1 MPVHLVRMQISGNAF
16 AEVSAIW
23 GRSVGQHSLGPRRR
37 PLAAM
42 LTALLGVAIML
53 AAAARAGAADAAVR
67 KHAVEI
73 AKPLLVYV
81 IDVEGG
87 QSTLYVTPSHQ
98 SLLVDTG
105 WPDNGG
111 RDADRIATVAKLA
124 GLDHID
130 YVLITHFHEDH
141 VGGVP
146 NLAQRIRIG
155 AYIDHGVNR
164 ESSDVAT
171 QKGWEQY
178 QTVLAQSHAKRI
190 LAKPG
195 ETVPLDGLTTTIV
208 SADGDLIANP
218 LPGAGQPNSY
228 CQTSPTHPADQTE
241 NARSVGIVM
250 QYGKM
255 RLVDL
260 GDLTWDKEMELMCP
274 VNKLGHMD
282 VYIVSHHGWFH
293 SGSPAFVYG
302 IAPRIAIMDNGET
315 KGGSPSA
322 WDIIEKSPGLKNLW
336 QLHYSAE
343 GGAKHNVAA
352 PYIANLKDG
361 TDRGNFIRVSA
372 YPNGKLVVYNERT
385 RQSKVY
391 PAP

>member
-1 MPVHLVRMQISGNAF
+1 M
-16 AEVSAIW
+16 
-23 GRSVGQHSLGPRRR
+23 VGMLASL
-37 PLAAM
+37 LIA
-42 LTALLGVAIML
+42 VAPAR
-53 AAAARAGAADAAVR
+53 AAAAKAGQPPS
-67 KHAVEI
+67 HGNSGNNG
-73 AKPLLVYV
+73 KPLTAYF

-87 QSTLYVTPSHQ
+87 QSTLFVTPSRQ

-111 RDADRIATVAKLA
+111 RDADRIATVAKMA

-130 YVLITHFHEDH
+130 YVLITHFHQDH

-164 ESSDVAT
+164 ETTDAPT

-190 LAKPG
+190 LARPG
-195 ETVPLDGLTTTIV
+195 ESIPLAGLTTTIV
-208 SADGDLIANP
+208 SADGDLIASP
-218 LPGAGQPNSY
+218 LPGAGQPNPY
-228 CQTSPTHPADQTE
+228 CKSSPTRPADQTE

-250 QYGKM
+250 EYGKT

-260 GDLTWDKEMELMCP
+260 GDLTWDKEMQLMCP

-302 IAPRIAIMDNGET
+302 IAPRVAIMDNGET

-322 WDIIEKSPGLKNLW
+322 WDILEKSPGLKNLW

-343 GGAKHNVAA
+343 GGAKHNVPA
-352 PYIANLKDG
+352 PYIANLKGGKDL
-361 TDRGNFIRVSA
+361 GNYIRLSA
-372 YPNGKLVVYNERT
+372 YPNGKLVVYNART
-385 RQSKVY
+385 RESKVY

>member
-1 MPVHLVRMQISGNAF
+1 MELH
-16 AEVSAIW
+16 
-23 GRSVGQHSLGPRRR
+23 SVDCLFHPRKFRRATPAAVAWRRGMLGMVGMLASL
-37 PLAAM
+37 LIAA
-42 LTALLGVAIML
+42 APAR
-53 AAAARAGAADAAVR
+53 AAAAKAGQPPS
-67 KHAVEI
+67 HGSSGNNG
-73 AKPLLVYV
+73 KPLTVYF

-87 QSTLYVTPSHQ
+87 QSTLFVTPSRQ

-111 RDADRIATVAKLA
+111 RDADRIATVAKMA

-130 YVLITHFHEDH
+130 YVLITHFHQDH

-164 ESSDVAT
+164 ETTDAPT

-190 LAKPG
+190 LARPG
-195 ETVPLDGLTTTIV
+195 ESIPLAGLTTTIV
-208 SADGDLIANP
+208 SADGDLIASP
-218 LPGAGQPNSY
+218 LPGAGQPNPY
-228 CQTSPTHPADQTE
+228 CKSSPTRPADQTE

-250 QYGKM
+250 EYGKT

-260 GDLTWDKEMELMCP
+260 GDLTWDKEMQLMCP

-302 IAPRIAIMDNGET
+302 IAPRVAIMDNGET

-322 WDIIEKSPGLKNLW
+322 WDILEKSPGLKNLW

-343 GGAKHNVAA
+343 GGAKHNVPA
-352 PYIANLKDG
+352 PYIANLKGGKDL
-361 TDRGNFIRVSA
+361 GNYIRLSA
-372 YPNGKLVVYNERT
+372 YPNGKLVVYNART
-385 RQSKVY
+385 RESKVY